1 MKTKIKLKIN
11 NKDWIIKLV
20 DAKYLPESYG
30 ECDDAYDVSNN
41 TPQIWIR
48 NDLSKK
54 DTLDTLVHEV
64 LHASRPELCEEA
76 VDYTASLICKAIE
89 KMEIL

>member
-1 MKTKIKLKIN
+1 MKSKIKLKIN

-20 DAKYLPESYG
+20 HPKYLPESYG
-30 ECDDAYDVSNN
+30 ECDDAYDVDNKK
-41 TPQIWIR
+41 PQIWIR

-54 DTLDTLVHEV
+54 DTVTTLIHEI

-76 VDYTASLICKAIE
+76 VDYTSTVIGNALE
-89 KMEIL
+89 KMEYI